1 MVLVELKMAKFNNQD
16 IGQINKYIGYYRKNM
31 QFKHERD
38 TIGLI
43 ICQEADQEEVVYT
56 LDGLEDKILIAQYK
70 TKLPSERK
78 IKNILQKL

>member
-43 ICQEADQEEVVYT
+43 ICQEADQEEVVYA